1 MTFSRSSAAV
11 GLVTVALVAF
21 VACASS
27 GSYVWVDRYTPA
39 PPVDEAGIIG
49 PGDSLDVRVLGQEQ
63 LSTRTQVRSD
73 GFISMPFLNDIKAA
87 GLTASSLSD
96 QIEERLKDYV
106 KSPLVTVGVEK
117 ASPPQISVL
126 GEVGRPGSYD
136 WTPNTGILE
145 MLAQVGGLTE
155 FAHKD
160 RLYVLRGRPQPV
172 RIRFDVRDLLQGEG
186 RGVAFTLRPGDV
198 IVAE

>member
-1 MTFSRSSAAV
+1 MTLLRSNAV
-11 GLVTVALVAF
+11 VWLVVLALVGA
-21 VACASS
+21 ACASS
-27 GSYVWVDRYTPA
+27 GNYVWVDRYSPP
-39 PPVDEAGIIG
+39 PPVDEGGIIG
-49 PGDSLDVRVLGQEQ
+49 PGDTLDVRVLGQVQ
-63 LSTRTQVRSD
+63 LSTRTPVRSD
-73 GFISMPFLNDIKAA
+73 GFITMPFLNDIEAA
-87 GLTASSLSD
+87 GLTASALSS

-106 KSPLVTVGVEK
+106 KTPVVTVGVEK

-155 FAHKD
+155 YAHKD
-160 RLYVLRGRPQPV
+160 RLYVLRGRPEPV

-186 RGVAFTLRPGDV
+186 RGVGFILWPGDV